1 MNWVVSSAL
10 MWLSSVISY
19 LLLRRSNILRIPVQ
33 INNLVMFLLPF
44 IIYLVVAIVGKLE
57 LQVTYYELV
66 VIVILSIFFSYLG
79 NVFSLRGMNSA
90 PNPGYSLIISKSYV
104 VMTSIA
110 SIFLFRSEL
119 TMRKG
124 IAIIIILLCSAFLTL
139 NNNKLYGNIA
149 KNKKWVLLSLGAFL
163 CWGLLSLTSKYLLN
177 LGVNP
182 VTRLFYTMGIASM
195 LSITEAKGTGIKVK
209 DFTLSQFSL
218 LLSIGI
224 LTALLNYFMQ
234 VSYDLAP
241 NIGYVNAINLSSVA
255 GVAIFSAFI
264 YKDELPFLKLL
275 SVLGTTVGLIILVT

>member
-1 MNWVVSSAL
+1 
-10 MWLSSVISY
+10 
-19 LLLRRSNILRIPVQ
+19 
-33 INNLVMFLLPF
+33 MFLLPF
-44 IIYLVVAIVGKLE
+44 IIYLVVALVGNLE

-90 PNPGYSLIISKSYV
+90 PNPGYSLVIAKSYV

-110 SIFLFRSEL
+110 SIFLFGSEL
-119 TMRKG
+119 TMRKS

-139 NNNKLYGNIA
+139 HNNGVQGGLARG
-149 KNKKWVLLSLGAFL
+149 KNWVLLSLGAFL

-177 LGVNP
+177 LGVDP
-182 VTRLFYTMGIASM
+182 VTRLFYTMGIASII
-195 LSITEAKGTGIKVK
+195 STTEVKGTGIKVK

-218 LLSIGI
+218 LISIGI

-255 GVAIFSAFI
+255 GVAVFSAFI

-275 SVLGTTVGLIILVT
+275 SILGTTIGLIILVT

>member
-1 MNWVVSSAL
+1 MNWVVSSTL
-10 MWLSSVISY
+10 MWFSSVISY
-19 LLLRRSNILRIPVQ
+19 LLLRRSNILKIPVQ

-44 IIYLVVAIVGKLE
+44 IIYLVVALVGNLE

-90 PNPGYSLIISKSYV
+90 PNPGYSLVIAKSYV

-110 SIFLFRSEL
+110 SIFLFGSEL
-119 TMRKG
+119 TMRKS

-139 NNNKLYGNIA
+139 HNNGVQGGLARG
-149 KNKKWVLLSLGAFL
+149 KNWVLLSLGAFL

-177 LGVNP
+177 LGVDP
-182 VTRLFYTMGIASM
+182 VTRLFYTMGIASII
-195 LSITEAKGTGIKVK
+195 STTEVKGTGIKVK

-218 LLSIGI
+218 LISIGI

-255 GVAIFSAFI
+255 GVAVFSAFI

-275 SVLGTTVGLIILVT
+275 SILGTTIGLIILVT